1 MITRSPRANFFYAAL
16 IGATSITLLLT
27 GYLVLTTKATN
38 YTSLQQFQ
46 SQSLKWKNCYE
57 DFQCSILKVP
67 IDYTDFTLGTFDIAL
82 LRYRDAE
89 QHNRIGSL
97 VVNPGGP
104 GASGVQ
110 FAYNAEYIV
119 SPDIL
124 ERYDIVGFDP
134 RGVGDSSAIH
144 CRSDKETDAS
154 FAADAKPDSVSEL
167 NQLIKSSQEFIEKCE
182 KKTKYLNHFSTSQAA
197 RDMDLLRS
205 ALGDTEL
212 NFLGKSYGSYL
223 GLLYADLF
231 PQNVG
236 RIVLD
241 GATDPNASNLEASIT
256 QATGFDLALNAFV
269 KDCFKKSSCPLPKG
283 STSQYFSDLFQSANK
298 TPLASKTDRVVTE
311 ALLVLGTAS
320 ALYDNVSGWPQ
331 LRRAIKQAQLGK
343 GDEFLSLADQYT
355 GRQLDGKYLDN
366 QNDAAAIIY
375 CLDMQRVS
383 TLSEI
388 KENAKLFAKTA
399 PVFGPYVAYG
409 GIACNYISRKNSP
422 ANLSGGL
429 VSTRTA
435 NPIVIVGTT
444 RDPATPYK
452 WALSLHKYLQ
462 GSVLISLDA
471 DGHTGHNRGSS
482 CVDDAVDKYLLTGA
496 VPAKNLA
503 CSMP

>member
-1 MITRSPRANFFYAAL
+1 MITRSRRTNFFHVAL
-16 IGATSITLLLT
+16 AVATSIALLLS
-27 GYLVLTTKATN
+27 GCSVLTTEATR

-46 SQSLKWKNCYE
+46 NQNLKWKSCYE

-82 LRYRDAE
+82 LRYRDAA
-89 QHNRIGSL
+89 QHNWIGSL

-119 SPDIL
+119 SHDIL

-154 FAADAKPDSVSEL
+154 FAADAKPDSASEL
-167 NQLIKSSQEFIEKCE
+167 NQLIKSSQEFIRKCE
-182 KKTKYLNHFSTSQAA
+182 KKTEHLNHFSTAQAA

-205 ALGDTEL
+205 ALGDTKL

-231 PQNVG
+231 PEKVG

-256 QATGFDLALNAFV
+256 QARGFDLALNAFM
-269 KDCFKKSSCPLPKG
+269 KDCFKKISCPLPKG
-283 STSQYFSDLFQSANK
+283 STSQYFTDLFQSANK
-298 TPLASKTDRVVTE
+298 TPLISKTDRVATE
-311 ALLVLGTAS
+311 ALVVLGTAS
-320 ALYDNVSGWPQ
+320 ALYDNASGWPQ

-343 GDEFLSLADQYT
+343 GDEFLNLADQYT
-355 GRQLDGKYLDN
+355 GRQLDGKYFDN
-366 QNDAAAIIY
+366 QNDAGAIIH
-375 CLDMQRVS
+375 CLDRQRVS

-388 KENAKLFAKTA
+388 KENVKLFVKAA

-409 GIACNYISRKNSP
+409 GIVCNFIPHKNPP
-422 ANLSGGL
+422 ANLSSGP
-429 VSTRTA
+429 VSRRTA

-452 WALSLHKYLQ
+452 WALSLHKYLK
-462 GSVLISLDA
+462 GSVLITLDA
-471 DGHTGHNRGSS
+471 DGHTGHNRGSG
-482 CVDDAVDKYLLTGA
+482 CVDGAIDRYLLTGIA
-496 VPAKNLA
+496 PTKDLA

>member
-1 MITRSPRANFFYAAL
+1 MITRSPRVNFFRAAL
-16 IGATSITLLLT
+16 IGVTSIALLLT
-27 GYLVLTTKATN
+27 GYLVLTTKATR

-46 SQSLKWKNCYE
+46 NQNLKWKSCYE
-57 DFQCSILKVP
+57 DFQCSTLKVP

-82 LRYRDAE
+82 LRYRDVG
-89 QHNRIGSL
+89 QRNRIGSL

-144 CRSDKETDAS
+144 CLSDKETDDA
-154 FAADAKPDSVSEL
+154 FDHDAKPDSAGEL
-167 NQLIKSSQEFIEKCE
+167 NQLIKSSQEFIAKCE
-182 KKTKYLNHFSTSQAA
+182 KKTKYLNYFSTAEAA

-205 ALGDTEL
+205 ALGDKEL

-223 GLLYADLF
+223 GLLYADFF

-236 RIVLD
+236 RFVLD
-241 GATDPNASNLEASIT
+241 GATDPNANNLAASMA
-256 QATGFDLALNAFV
+256 QAAGFDLALNAFV
-269 KDCFKKSSCPLPKG
+269 KDCFKKTSCPLPKG
-283 STSQYFSDLFQSANK
+283 STSGYFIDLFKSANK
-298 TPLASKTDRVVTE
+298 TPLASKTDRVATE
-311 ALLVLGTAS
+311 SLVVLGTAS
-320 ALYDNVSGWPQ
+320 ALYENASGWPQ
-331 LRRAIKQAQLGK
+331 LRKAIKQAQLGK

-355 GRQLDGKYLDN
+355 GRQLDGKYVDN
-366 QNDAAAIIY
+366 QNDAGAIIY
-375 CLDMQRVS
+375 CLDMQRIS

-388 KENAKLFAKTA
+388 KKSVKLFAKAA

-409 GIACNYISRKNSP
+409 GIACNYISGNRASAEISNNPISRK
-422 ANLSGGL
+422 
-429 VSTRTA
+429 TA

-452 WALSLHKYLQ
+452 WALSMHKYLQ
-462 GSVLISLDA
+462 GSLLISLDA
-471 DGHTGHNRGSS
+471 DGHTGHNRGSG
-482 CVDDAVDKYLLTGA
+482 CVDGAVDKYLLTGV

>member
-1 MITRSPRANFFYAAL
+1 MIIRARRSNFFYAAV
-16 IGATSITLLLT
+16 IIATSSALLLT
-27 GYLVLTTKATN
+27 GCSVLTTKATQ
-38 YTSLQQFQ
+38 YRSLQQFQ
-46 SQSLKWKNCYE
+46 NQNLKWKNCYE
-57 DFQCSILKVP
+57 DFQCSTLKVP

-82 LRYRDAE
+82 LRYRGAE
-89 QHNRIGSL
+89 QQNRIGSL

-134 RGVGDSSAIH
+134 RGVGKSSAIH
-144 CRSDKETDAS
+144 CLNDKETDAS
-154 FAADAKPDSVSEL
+154 FDHDAKPDNPVEL
-167 NQLIKSSQEFIEKCE
+167 DQLIKSSQEFIAKCE
-182 KKTKYLNHFSTSQAA
+182 KKTKYLNRFSTAEAA

-205 ALGDTEL
+205 ALGDAEL

-223 GLLYADLF
+223 GALYADLF

-236 RIVLD
+236 RFILD
-241 GATDPNASNLEASIT
+241 GATDPNATSSEASIA

-269 KDCFKKSSCPLPKG
+269 KDCLKKASCPLPKG
-283 STSQYFSDLFQSANK
+283 ATSQYFIDLFQSANK
-298 TPLASKTDRVVTE
+298 TPLASKTDRVATE

-320 ALYDNVSGWPQ
+320 ALYDNASGWPQ
-331 LRRAIKQAQLGK
+331 LRKAIKQAQLGK
-343 GDEFLSLADQYT
+343 GDEFLNLADQYT

-366 QNDAAAIIY
+366 QNDAGAIIY

-388 KENAKLFAKTA
+388 KESVKLFAKAA
-399 PVFGPYVAYG
+399 PVFGPYVAYS
-409 GIACNYISRKNSP
+409 GIACSYIPRRNSP
-422 ANLSGGL
+422 ANLSGAPT
-429 VSTRTA
+429 STRSA

-462 GSVLISLDA
+462 GSTLISLDA

-482 CVDDAVDKYLLTGA
+482 CVDNAIDKYLLTGA
-496 VPAKNLA
+496 VPQQGLKCTL
-503 CSMP
+503 

>member
-1 MITRSPRANFFYAAL
+1 MITRSPRANFFRAAL
-16 IGATSITLLLT
+16 AIATSIALLLT
-27 GYLVLTTKATN
+27 GYSVLTTKATN

-46 SQSLKWKNCYE
+46 NQNLKWKSCYE

-67 IDYTDFTLGTFDIAL
+67 IDHTDFTLGTFDIAL
-82 LRYRDAE
+82 LRYRDAG
-89 QHNRIGSL
+89 QRNRIGSL

-119 SPDIL
+119 SPDIW

-134 RGVGDSSAIH
+134 RGVGDSSAIR
-144 CRSDKETDAS
+144 CLTDKETDAS
-154 FAADAKPDSVSEL
+154 FAADAKPDSATEL
-167 NQLIKSSQEFIEKCE
+167 NQLIKSSQEFIQKCE
-182 KKTKYLNHFSTSQAA
+182 KKTKYLSYFSTAETA

-231 PQNVG
+231 PQKVG

-241 GATDPNASNLEASIT
+241 GATDPNATNLEASIA
-256 QATGFDLALNAFV
+256 QATGFDLALTAFV
-269 KDCFKKSSCPLPKG
+269 QDCFKKSSCPLPKG
-283 STSQYFSDLFQSANK
+283 STTQYFIDLFQSVNK
-298 TPLASKTDRVVTE
+298 TPLASKSDRVATE
-311 ALLVLGTAS
+311 ALVVLGTAS
-320 ALYDNVSGWPQ
+320 ALYDNASGWPQ
-331 LRRAIKQAQLGK
+331 LRRAIKQSQLGK

-355 GRQLDGKYLDN
+355 GRQLDGKYFDN
-366 QNDAAAIIY
+366 QNDAGAIIH
-375 CLDMQRVS
+375 CLDMQRVP

-388 KENAKLFAKTA
+388 KENAKLFAKAA

-409 GIACNYISRKNSP
+409 GIACSYISNKNP
-422 ANLSGGL
+422 TRNLSGGPG
-429 VSTRTA
+429 STRSA

-462 GSVLISLDA
+462 GSLLISLDA
-471 DGHTGHNRGSS
+471 DGHTGHNRGSG